1 MLQEAT
7 FWGSVVVEE
16 YNRKA
21 KGMEG
26 FVPDQGS

>member
-7 FWGSVVVEE
+7 FWDSVVVEE
-16 YNRKA
+16 YNTKA

-26 FVPDQGS
+26 FVPD

>member
-7 FWGSVVVEE
+7 FWDSVVVEE
-16 YNRKA
+16 YNRKE
-21 KGMEG
+21 KGMEA